1 MPDQVLSVDLGTSGP
16 KLGLVGV
23 DGAVTG
29 SEFEPVPLYLLPGGG
44 AEQDPRDW
52 WQAIGV
58 AARRLLSSEAAAGA
72 DIQAVA
78 VTAQWSGTVAVGPG
92 GEPNGNALIWMDSRG
107 AEQVGRLIDGPVT
120 VSGYHP
126 RKLRT
131 WINLTGGAPGKA
143 GKDPLAHILWLRDT
157 DPDRYRATEV
167 FLEPV
172 DYLVFRLCG
181 NPRATPDTQ
190 ALHWLT
196 DNRDRAR
203 IDYHPALLALAG
215 VDRHKLPPIEPSAA
229 VAGQLTNEAAEH
241 LGLPAGLSVVS
252 GSSDVHSAAI
262 GAGAVLDHAA
272 HLYIGTSA
280 WLSCH
285 VSYKKTDIIRNIAS
299 LPSPVPGRYLVAN
312 EQETAGVC
320 LDFLA
325 DSVFVDGNG
334 RDRPGRYRH
343 FDELAASAP
352 PGSDGVMFT
361 PWLYGE
367 RTPVEDSNLRAAFF
381 NLSIGATPASMVRSV
396 FEGVAYNCRWLLG
409 AVERFT
415 GERLDPITLVGGG
428 GKSAVWA
435 QIIADVLGRTIH
447 RTADPIGVN
456 IRGAGLLAWHALGRI
471 GPEDMSRAVPII
483 DRHVPDAATR
493 PLHDARFAEFVAFHR
508 ANRRIYRRLRA
519 VDRDR

>member
-1 MPDQVLSVDLGTSGP
+1 MADQVLAVDLGTSGP
-16 KLGLVGV
+16 KVGLVGL
-23 DGAVTG
+23 DGSVTG
-29 SEFEPVPLYLLPGGG
+29 SEFEPVSLHLVPGGG
-44 AEQDPRDW
+44 AEQNPADW
-52 WQAIGV
+52 WNAIGS
-58 AARRLLSSEAAAGA
+58 AARRLLSSPAASGA
-72 DIQAVA
+72 KVVA
-78 VTAQWSGTVAVGPG
+78 VSATAQWSGTVSIGAL
-92 GEPNGNALIWMDSRG
+92 GEPTGNALIWMDSRG
-107 AEQVGRLIDGPVT
+107 APQVSRLIDGPVT

-131 WINLTGGAPGKA
+131 WISLTGGAPGKA
-143 GKDPLAHILWLRDT
+143 GKDPLAHILWLRDA
-157 DPDRYRATEV
+157 DPDRFRATEV
-167 FLEPV
+167 FLEPT

-181 NPRATPDTQ
+181 KVRATPDTQ

-196 DNRDRAR
+196 DNRRR
-203 IDYHPALLALAG
+203 EQIDYHPSLLTLAG
-215 VDRHKLPPIEPSAA
+215 LDRAKLPPIEPSAS
-229 VAGQLTNEAAEH
+229 VAGLLTGDAATH
-241 LGLPAGLSVVS
+241 LGLTAGLPVVS

-285 VSYKKTDIIRNIAS
+285 VSSKKTDIIRNVAS
-299 LPSPVPGRYLVAN
+299 LPSPIPDRYLVAN

-325 DSVFVDGNG
+325 DTVFVDGNG
-334 RDRPGRYRH
+334 RDRAARYRH

-381 NLSIGATPASMVRSV
+381 NLSIGASPASMVRSV

-435 QIIADVLGRTIH
+435 QIIADALGRTIH

-456 IRGAGLLAWHALGRI
+456 MRGAGLLAWYALGRI
-471 GPEDMSRAVPII
+471 GLEEMSRAVPII
-483 DRHVPDAATR
+483 DRHTPDPGTA
-493 PLHDARFAEFVAFHR
+493 PIHDARFAEFVAFHR

-519 VDRDR
+519 VDQEK